1 MLKSRVPCPSASP
14 QSPPRGYCRAMSWYG
29 RPNHQDE
36 PHVPGVPLSGRCAAE
51 SLCAA
56 PPTMGLSAKP
66 PDSTPTAALGLAME
80 RHHSTDVEDRYVP
93 LQLVY

>member
-1 MLKSRVPCPSASP
+1 MYLGCRSLAVA
-14 QSPPRGYCRAMSWYG
+14 PRGLCR
-29 RPNHQDE
+29 
-36 PHVPGVPLSGRCAAE
+36 
-51 SLCAA
+51 AA

-80 RHHSTDVEDRYVP
+80 CHHSTDVGDRYVP